1 MANVKISQLTAT
13 TNPASSDVLP
23 IVDVGADATKKVA
36 ISDLLENAGNGS
48 AGAPAFAFDGD
59 ADTGM
64 YRAAANS
71 LGFAT
76 AGTNRLTIDSS
87 GNVTFAKD
95 ATINGVDFGKGANSI
110 STNTTFGSNALQAN
124 TSGHS
129 NTATG
134 RDALTS
140 NTEGSTN
147 TATGK
152 DALKAN
158 TTGDANTANGV
169 DALTAN
175 TEGSNNT
182 ACGSLSLPSNTTG
195 SGNTAVGRAALN
207 TNVSGANNV
216 AIGRQA
222 GFYIEGSNNTILG
235 SRKGGTS
242 DSGLNS
248 TVIISAGSLER
259 ARCDSSGIWGFGGSA
274 AAPNIALNPSGNATF
289 NGDITC
295 TNNSKGLVLKSPDG
309 TSFRLSVANNGTLSA
324 TSI

>member
-23 IVDVGADATKKVA
+23 IVDVSADATKKVA
-36 ISDLLENAGNGS
+36 ISDLLESAGVGS
-48 AGAPAFAFDGD
+48 ASNPAFSFANNKN
-59 ADTGM
+59 TGM
-64 YRAAANS
+64 YRVEANS

-76 AGTNRLTIDSS
+76 GGTNRLTIDSS

-95 ATINGVDFGKGANSI
+95 ATINGINFGRGANNI
-110 STNTTFGSNALQAN
+110 STNTTFGHNALQAN

-140 NTEGSTN
+140 NTEGDTN

-158 TTGDANTANGV
+158 TTGDGNTANGV

-175 TEGSNNT
+175 TEGANNT

-207 TNVSGANNV
+207 SNVSGDNNV
-216 AIGRQA
+216 AVGRQA

-242 DSGLNS
+242 DSALSS

-259 ARCDSSGIWGFGGSA
+259 ARCNSSGIWGIGGTA
-274 AAPNIALNPSGNATF
+274 AAPNIALNPSGSATF
-289 NGDITC
+289 AGDITC